1 MRIAAP
7 EGSAVLFLGSSF
19 ESSLGSSVIR
29 VPLTARRTGYRCGA
43 RQGCWEMTPC
53 PLYRGFSSQKKGLHP
68 LKFRLI
74 CARCRAVGERP
85 AETLALGKV
94 KAMKSEA
101 EAIRARLIALE
112 DYRKLLNA
120 DVL

>member
-19 ESSLGSSVIR
+19 ESSLGSAVIR
-29 VPLTARRTGYRCGA
+29 VPLTAARTGYRCGA

-85 AETLALGKV
+85 GRNACVRE
-94 KAMKSEA
+94 SEGH
-101 EAIRARLIALE
+101 EARGRG
-112 DYRKLLNA
+112 DPSQV
-120 DVL
+120 D